1 MDNKKI
7 ASEILPLIG
16 GNENISHLTHCI
28 TRLRITLSSF
38 ESVDKSSIANIPGVL
53 GVNESSGQLQII
65 LGNRV
70 SDVFDELRAL
80 VYGTGSPN
88 DNDTEESSVEGE
100 KKGIIATL
108 LDAIAGIFSPIIP
121 AIVGAGLLKGIIVM
135 LTSFGVVHADSET
148 VKVLT
153 VFGDSAFYF
162 LPVILGVSSAL
173 KFKCNPYIGAALG
186 GILIHPQLSALMQSS
201 GDFMHLFGIPL
212 KSTIYVSSVLPII
225 LSVWFMSYVEKFLAS
240 FIPKSLKGV
249 FQPVLTLIIVAPVML
264 AVLGPLGSVIGNVI
278 ASTFIQ
284 IYSVAGIFAGVLLGG
299 LYAPIVVTG
308 MHYGF
313 LPVMFESLSQT
324 GFDYIMAIGIAA
336 NSAQAG
342 ATFMVFLM
350 TKNKAFKSIAGG
362 AGVNAII
369 GITEPAIFGVTLR
382 LKKPLIAACVG
393 GALGGA
399 VMGLFQIGAT
409 GIGTGPLAG
418 LAFFFGPKFV
428 YFIVGCLV
436 AFVSAAVL
444 TRIIGFDDVENSVV
458 ETSK

>member
-16 GNENISHLTHCI
+16 GNENITHLTHCI
-28 TRLRITLSSF
+28 TRLRITLNSF
-38 ESVDKSSIANIPGVL
+38 ESVNKSELANIPGVL

-70 SDVFDELRAL
+70 SDVFDELKSL
-80 VYGTGSPN
+80 VYGNAAVQSDGN
-88 DNDTEESSVEGE
+88 KKVIEE
-100 KKGIIATL
+100 KKGLLASL
-108 LDAIAGIFSPIIP
+108 LDALSGIFSPVIP
-121 AIVGAGLLKGIIVM
+121 AIIGAGLLKGIIVM
-135 LTSFGVVHADSET
+135 LTSFELVPADSET
-148 VKVLT
+148 IKILT
-153 VFGDSAFYF
+153 IFGDSAFYF
-162 LPVILGVSSAL
+162 LPIILGVSSSL

-186 GILIHPQLSALMQSS
+186 GILLHPQLAALMQAS
-201 GDFMHLFGIPL
+201 GDYMHLFGLPL
-212 KSTIYVSSVLPII
+212 KSSLYMSSVLPII
-225 LSVWFMSYVEKFLAS
+225 LTVWFMSYVEKFLAT
-240 FIPKSLKGV
+240 FIPKSLRSV

-278 ASTFIQ
+278 ASGFIH
-284 IYSVAGIFAGVLLGG
+284 IYSKAGILAGILLGG
-299 LYAPIVVTG
+299 FYAPIVITG

-313 LPVMFESLSQT
+313 LPVMFESLSKT

-342 ATFMVFLM
+342 ATFAVFFM
-350 TKNKAFKSIAGG
+350 TRNKAFKSMAGG

-369 GITEPAIFGVTLR
+369 GITEPALFGITSR
-382 LKKPLIAACVG
+382 LKKPLIAACIG

-399 VMGLFQIGAT
+399 IMGLFQIGAT

-428 YFIVGCLV
+428 YFVSGCLV
-436 AFVSAAVL
+436 SFISAAVL
-444 TRIIGFDDVENSVV
+444 TKLLGFEDV
-458 ETSK
+458 K

>member
-7 ASEILPLIG
+7 ANEILPLIG
-16 GNENISHLTHCI
+16 GNGNIGHLTHCI
-28 TRLRITLSSF
+28 TRLRITLNSF
-38 ESVDKSSIANIPGVL
+38 DSVDKSSISEIPGVL
-53 GVNESSGQLQII
+53 GVNENSGQLQVI

-70 SDVFDELRAL
+70 SDVFEELKAI
-80 VYGTGSPN
+80 VYGTDSSATDESKP
-88 DNDTEESSVEGE
+88 SSVEAE
-100 KKGIIATL
+100 KKGLLATI

-135 LTSFGVVHADSET
+135 LTSFGLVPADSET
-148 VKVLT
+148 IKVLT
-153 VFGDSAFYF
+153 VIGDAAFYF

-186 GILIHPQLSALMQSS
+186 GILIHPQLQALMQSS

-212 KSTIYVSSVLPII
+212 KSTLYMSSVLPII
-225 LSVWFMSYVEKFLAS
+225 LTIWFMSYVEKFLAS
-240 FIPKSLKGV
+240 FVPSSLKGV
-249 FQPVLTLIIVAPVML
+249 FQPVLTLMIVAPVML

-284 IYSVAGIFAGVLLGG
+284 IYSVAGIFAGALLGG
-299 LYAPIVVTG
+299 LYAPIVITG

-313 LPVMFESLSQT
+313 LPVMFESISQT

-350 TKNKAFKSIAGG
+350 TKNKAFKSIVGG

-382 LKKPLIAACVG
+382 LKKPLIAACIG

-399 VMGLFQIGAT
+399 VMGLFQIGST

-436 AFVSAAVL
+436 SFISAAVL
-444 TRIIGFDDVENSVV
+444 TRLIGFEDVKSSVV
-458 ETSK
+458 ETNK

>member
-1 MDNKKI
+1 MDNKQI

-16 GNENISHLTHCI
+16 GNDNIGHLTHCI
-28 TRLRITLSSF
+28 TRLRITPNSL
-38 ESVDKSSIANIPGVL
+38 ESIDKSSLSEIPGVL
-53 GVNESSGQLQII
+53 GINENSGQLQII

-70 SDVFDELRAL
+70 SDVFDELKAL
-80 VYGTGSPN
+80 VYGAGSSIGDENEKSP
-88 DNDTEESSVEGE
+88 VEAE
-100 KKGIIATL
+100 KKGIFATI
-108 LDAIAGIFSPIIP
+108 LDAIAGIFSPVIP

-135 LTSFGVVHADSET
+135 LTSSGLVHSDSET
-148 VKVLT
+148 IKVLT
-153 VFGDSAFYF
+153 VIGDAAFYF

-173 KFKCNPYIGAALG
+173 KFKCNAYIGAALG
-186 GILIHPQLSALMQSS
+186 GILIHPQLQALMQSS
-201 GDFMHLFGIPL
+201 GDYMHLFGIPL
-212 KSTIYVSSVLPII
+212 KSTLYMSSVLPII
-225 LSVWFMSYVEKFLAS
+225 LTVWFMSYVEKFLAT
-240 FIPKSLKGV
+240 FIPSSLKGV

-264 AVLGPLGSVIGNVI
+264 AVLGPVGSVIGNVV
-278 ASTFIQ
+278 ASTFIH
-284 IYSVAGIFAGVLLGG
+284 IYGVAGILAGAILGG

-313 LPVMFESLSQT
+313 LPVMFESISQT
-324 GFDYIMAIGIAA
+324 GFDYIMAIGVAA

-362 AGVNAII
+362 AGINAII

-382 LKKPLIAACVG
+382 LKKPLIAACIG

-428 YFIVGCLV
+428 YFIAGCLV
-436 AFVSAAVL
+436 SFISAAVL
-444 TRIIGFDDVENSVV
+444 TRIIGFEDVKSSVV